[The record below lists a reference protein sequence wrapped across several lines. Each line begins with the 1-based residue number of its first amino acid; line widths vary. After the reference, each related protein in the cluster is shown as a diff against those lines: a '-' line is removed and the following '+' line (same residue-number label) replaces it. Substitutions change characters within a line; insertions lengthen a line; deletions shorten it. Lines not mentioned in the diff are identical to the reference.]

1 MVEISREVGASG
13 KFPGS
18 GGAIVGVVDVA
29 GIAAAGRLPAGTPA
43 APGPGASPEE
53 AARVAA
59 ARVAAATGALRDA
72 YHAEGY
78 VFVRLQPRETP
89 ADQLE

>member
-29 GIAAAGRLPAGTPA
+29 GMAAAGRLPAGTPGVPPEGSPA
-43 APGPGASPEE
+43 AEL
-53 AARVAA
+53 AAVSA
-59 ARVAAATGALRDA
+59 ARVAAATAVLREA

-78 VFVRLQPRETP
+78 VFTRLRP
-89 ADQLE
+89 AEVLPAA

>member
-1 MVEISREVGASG
+1 MVEISRECGASG

-29 GIAAAGRLPAGTPA
+29 GIEAAGKLPAGTPA
-43 APGPGASPEE
+43 AAGADASADEV
-53 AARVAA
+53 ARVSA
-59 ARVAAATGALRDA
+59 ARVAAATSVLREA

-78 VFVRLQPRETP
+78 VFIRLRPVEGVAAQ
-89 ADQLE
+89 